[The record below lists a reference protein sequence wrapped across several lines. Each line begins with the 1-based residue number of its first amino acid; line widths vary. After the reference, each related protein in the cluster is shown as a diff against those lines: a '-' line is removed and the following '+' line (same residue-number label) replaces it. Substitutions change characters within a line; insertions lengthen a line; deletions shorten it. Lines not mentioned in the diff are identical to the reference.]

1 MIKKIIQ
8 AIKEFFSPAASVNKH
23 WDNIAEM
30 IERDYDQK
38 VKFEKFK
45 DSDFITFSKKKHKNK
60 DGSLDKRFKENR

>member
-8 AIKEFFSPAASVNKH
+8 FIKEFFSPASAVNKH

-30 IERDYDQK
+30 IEKDYGEK
-38 VKFEKFK
+38 VEFEKFK
-45 DSDFITFSKKKHKNK
+45 DSDFIGERKKNKNK